1 MIMKLEVELVSRE
14 LIRPSSPTPDHF
26 RRYQLSFLDQI
37 SPPVY
42 SPLVIFFSS
51 AEADK
56 KFHIGDITNRLK
68 KSLSD
73 VLVHFYPL
81 AGRAND
87 NMFIDCNDEGTPF
100 LETRVKCQ
108 LSDVIQNP
116 VPSELNKLVPYQLH
130 EVADLALGV
139 QLNVFECGGIAIGAC
154 ISHKIADALSFF
166 MFIKTWAGTARRNH
180 GHQIDDHTVMSPQF
194 VSATLFPPR
203 NISGF
208 NPSVGITKEN
218 IVTKRFVFDASKID
232 LIKSK
237 YGDSE
242 DEHEHEHDSL
252 ESHQRPPS
260 RVEAL
265 SAFIWSRYVAATK
278 AGTEA
283 PERVYAIVHAV
294 NLRTRIDPPLPECS
308 FGNLYRIAVTVPRL
322 DTGEECYG
330 LVRQVREQVSHIDKD
345 YVKKL
350 QEGNEHLSFI
360 KQSSENFTKGEMVT
374 LSFTSLCRFPL
385 YEADFGWG
393 KPTWVGSPALT
404 FNNLVVFMDTKSG
417 GGIEAYINMK
427 EGDLAKI
434 EADKEFTAFV
444 SSRSNDECLP
454 LQLLVLPC

>member
-1 MIMKLEVELVSRE
+1 MKVEVEVEVVSRE
-14 LIRPSSPTPDHF
+14 LIRPSSPTPDHLHT
-26 RRYQLSFLDQI
+26 YQLSFLDQI
-37 SPPVY
+37 SPPVF
-42 SPLVIFFSS
+42 SPVVIFYSS
-51 AEADK
+51 SEADTK
-56 KFHIGDITNRLK
+56 LDIADISNRLK

-73 VLVHFYPL
+73 VLVQFYPL

-87 NMFIDCNDEGTPF
+87 NMFIECNDEGVPF
-100 LETRVKCQ
+100 FETRVKCQ

-116 VPSELNKLVPYQLH
+116 VPCELNKLVPFQLD
-130 EVADLALGV
+130 EVADLSLGV
-139 QLNVFECGGIAIGAC
+139 QLNVFDCGGIAIGAC

-166 MFIKTWAGTARRNH
+166 MFIKTWAATSGRNH
-180 GHQIDDHTVMSPQF
+180 HHKTDDHTVMCPQF

-203 NISGF
+203 NISGY

-218 IVTKRFVFDASKID
+218 IVTKRFVFAASKIES
-232 LIKSK
+232 LKEK
-237 YGDSE
+237 YGDH
-242 DEHEHEHDSL
+242 DHEQSL
-252 ESHQRPPS
+252 ESYQKPPS

-265 SAFIWSRYVAATK
+265 SAFIWSRYVAATTV
-278 AGTEA
+278 GSGA

-294 NLRTRIDPPLPECS
+294 NLRTRIDPPLPEYS

-330 LVRQVREQVSHIDKD
+330 LVRQVREQVSHVDKD

-350 QEGNEHLSFI
+350 QEGNEHLGFI
-360 KQSSENFTKGEMVT
+360 KRSSENFRKGEMVT

-417 GGIEAYINMK
+417 GGIEAYINMEK
-427 EGDLAKI
+427 GDLAKM
-434 EADKEFTAFV
+434 EADKEFIAFA
-444 SSRSNDECLP
+444 SSNELKK
-454 LQLLVLPC
+454 